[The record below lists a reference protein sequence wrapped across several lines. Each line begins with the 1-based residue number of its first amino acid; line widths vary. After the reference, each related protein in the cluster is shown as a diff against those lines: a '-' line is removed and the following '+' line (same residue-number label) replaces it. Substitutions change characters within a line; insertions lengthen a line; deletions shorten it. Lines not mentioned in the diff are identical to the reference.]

1 MTVVAMEFGPSPSTR
16 IGKAV
21 SIAYTFKTH
30 TQRNDRH
37 YVEAEVTPE
46 SWPRLR
52 DLWGIIGNWRSTG
65 CTIDGE
71 AWIWHRWRAVGTII
85 ECGLARTA
93 SGEGDLY
100 CAGQKS
106 PTHEPE
112 YLGCRHTRGARIGE
126 VHDPVTYESVP
137 GWWCFGQLSPDNRSF
152 LVDKEEIIRRVE
164 LHSKEAKDCPAWS
177 PERLRAVVRMLPT
190 SLAVGPDWKLRYSTL
205 DANRPIGVAPV
216 APMYGSF
223 YYRTEDDFEKGAP
236 WRNSLG

>member
-21 SIAYTFKTH
+21 SIASTFKTH

-71 AWIWHRWRAVGTII
+71 AWIRPPAVPDPS
-85 ECGLARTA
+85 L
-93 SGEGDLY
+93 
-100 CAGQKS
+100 AGQKS